1 MWSRSTGQTTG
12 WRSNRSS
19 CPESRRPNRGV
30 DDWYIGLDLGTSGC
44 RAIAIDPTGEVVA
57 EAREPLPDSQHPVP
71 GASEQDPR
79 DWWEAV
85 GRVLGRLLARRHGHP
100 RALSVDATSATLL
113 LCDGQG
119 VPCTPALMYD
129 DTRARPQ
136 AKLIDRYAP
145 ADSPARGPGAA
156 LAKLLWLL
164 QHAPDAKRVR
174 HAVHQADWVNGR
186 LLGSFG
192 LADESNLLKMGYD
205 PGTRRW
211 PDWMQTLSIPE
222 GMLPRARP
230 VGAVLGTIE
239 ATVAQRLGLPR
250 ETILVAGTT
259 DSNAA
264 TLAAGIRRPGDAVT
278 SLGSTLVLKILCDR
292 RVASARYGIYS
303 HRIGHRWLAGGAS
316 NTGGRVLR
324 QHFDDRAL
332 IELSRQIDPDSPTG
346 LDYYPLPAIGERFP
360 HNAPDMQP
368 RMQPQPADRKLFLH
382 AMLEGIADIE
392 AEGYTRLAE
401 LGAAYPQRVY
411 SSGGGAA
418 NETWRRIRER
428 RLGVPVLRAA
438 HTEAAY
444 GAALLARAA
453 IVQRS
458 ATQLVE

>member
-1 MWSRSTGQTTG
+1 M
-12 WRSNRSS
+12 
-19 CPESRRPNRGV
+19 

-44 RAIAIDPTGEVVA
+44 RAIAIDPTGDVVA

-85 GRVLGRLLARRHGHP
+85 GRVLGRLLGRQHGHP

-113 LCDGQG
+113 LCDAQG

-136 AKLIDRYAP
+136 AKLIDRHAP

-164 QHAPDAKRVR
+164 QHAPEAKRAR

-211 PDWMQTLSIPE
+211 PDWMRTLTIPD

-324 QHFDDRAL
+324 QHFDDREL
-332 IELSRQIDPDSPTG
+332 IELSRQIDPDSSTG

-368 RMQPQPADRKLFLH
+368 RMQPQPADRTLFLH
-382 AMLEGIADIE
+382 AMLEGIANIE
-392 AEGYTRLAE
+392 AEGYARLAK
-401 LGAAYPQRVY
+401 LGTGYPQRVY

>member
-1 MWSRSTGQTTG
+1 VGDR
-12 WRSNRSS
+12 
-19 CPESRRPNRGV
+19 
-30 DDWYIGLDLGTSGC
+30 YIGLDLGTSGC
-44 RAIAIDPTGEVVA
+44 RAIAIDPAGEVVA
-57 EAREPLPDSQHPVP
+57 EAREPLPGSQHPVP
-71 GASEQDPR
+71 GASEQDPQ
-79 DWWEAV
+79 DWWAAV
-85 GRVLGRLLARRHGHP
+85 GRVLNRLLRRQHGHP

-113 LCDGQG
+113 LCDARG

-129 DTRARPQ
+129 DTRARLQ

-164 QHAPDAKRVR
+164 EHAPGAKRAR
-174 HAVHQADWVNGR
+174 HVVHQADWINGR

-211 PDWMQTLSIPE
+211 PDWMRTLAIPE
-222 GMLPRARP
+222 RLLPRARP
-230 VGAVLGTIE
+230 VGAVLGRIQ
-239 ATVAQRLGLPR
+239 ATVTQRLGLPR
-250 ETILVAGTT
+250 GTMLVAGTT

-292 RVASARYGIYS
+292 HVASARFGIYS

-324 QHFDDRAL
+324 QHFDDREL
-332 IELSRQIDPDSPTG
+332 TDLSRQIDPDSSSG

-368 RMQPQPADRKLFLH
+368 RMQPRPADRTLFLH
-382 AMLEGIADIE
+382 AMLEGIANIE
-392 AEGYTRLAE
+392 AEGYARLAE
-401 LGAAYPQRVY
+401 LGAGYPQRVY

-428 RLGVPVLRAA
+428 RLGIPVLRAD

-453 IVQRS
+453 VLKRS